1 MEENT
6 YSMLDIKFI
15 RKNKEEVA
23 EAIKNKNISLDLER
37 LLELDKEK
45 VKLLQEIE
53 ELNSLKNDLN
63 DLIKKT
69 KSDGERKE
77 IIEKGKNIKTKL
89 EIKEPEYKKIKKEY
103 EDLADKVPNVFSE
116 DTPIG
121 KDETENKVIRK
132 SGEPPKFS
140 FKPKDHMALGEAL
153 DIIDT
158 KTAAVVSGSR
168 FNYVKNEA
176 AMLQF
181 ALIQFVFNLLT
192 DRKIIAKLAKKTN
205 NPSNKPFIPV
215 VPPAMVK
222 EDIMKKMDRFNPI
235 EDRYYLKE
243 DKLLLAGSAEHS
255 LGPMHISQILKE
267 EDLPLRYIG
276 YSTAFRREA
285 GSYGKDTKGILRC
298 HQFDKM
304 EMESFTIPKHGKAEQ
319 DFIVAVQEYIIS
331 QLKIPYQVVAICSG
345 DMGKPD
351 FRQIDIEC
359 WVPSQNKYRET
370 HTSDYMTDFQARRLN
385 TKVKMSN
392 GETELVHMNDATA
405 AAVGRMLIAIIENYQ
420 QADGSVKIPR
430 VLQRWMPGKIEII
443 KNK

>member
-1 MEENT
+1 
-6 YSMLDIKFI
+6 MLDIKFI

-37 LLELDKEK
+37 LLELDKER

-168 FNYVKNEA
+168 FNYIKNEA

-192 DRKIIAKLAKKTN
+192 DRKIIAKLAKKTG
-205 NPSNKPFIPV
+205 NPSSKPFIPV
-215 VPPAMVK
+215 TPPAMVK

-255 LGPMHISQILKE
+255 LGPMHINQVLKE

-285 GSYGKDTKGILRC
+285 GSYGKDAKGILRC

-304 EMESFTIPKHGKAEQ
+304 EMESFTVPKYGKAEQ
-319 DFIVAVQEYIIS
+319 DFIVAIQEYIIS

-359 WVPSQNKYRET
+359 WIPSQNKYRET

-420 QADGSVKIPR
+420 QADGSVKIPK
-430 VLQRWMPGKIEII
+430 VLQQWMPGKIEII